1 MRILADLFETGSGQ
15 SRKDAKKNATEMTK
29 KIRLSNSARSIDK
42 TIGYL
47 TDNSIKIGYKV
58 K

>member
-15 SRKDAKKNATEMTK
+15 SRKDAKKNAAEMTK

-47 TDNSIKIGYKV
+47 TDNSMIV
-58 K
+58 FH